1 MDIESRKVS
10 YGLTTLEL
18 LLGLAVVIVLLAFSR
33 LQPHNQVEIEE
44 MATALERV
52 EACVKAAR
60 IASRMYNTDVILHLS
75 RDESSGEFMY
85 YSVPA
90 GQPSPLLLEYS
101 NVGCRVPDSVVVEA
115 NQNVV
120 KFNSVGIPDAPAQ
133 LLLTSNTNSRLSET
147 FMVQ

>member
-1 MDIESRKVS
+1 MDIESRKNS
-10 YGLTTLEL
+10 HGLTTLEL
-18 LLGLAVVIVLLAFSR
+18 LLGLAVVAVLLAFSR
-33 LQPHNQVEIEE
+33 LQPHDQVEAEE

-75 RDESSGEFMY
+75 RDENTGEFMY

-101 NVGCRVPDSVVVEA
+101 NVGCRIPESVVVEA
-115 NQNVV
+115 NRDVV
-120 KFNSVGIPDAPAQ
+120 KFNSVGIPEVPAE
-133 LLLTSNTNSRLSET
+133 LLLTSNTDSRLSET
-147 FMVQ
+147 FVVQ